1 MGKHI
6 PRIERLEML
15 RQAEEI
21 KLSFEQSLR
30 KSANRKHIF
39 KQIIEEVKKPSVDI
53 ETEKD
58 PRYFVIQRVIENYKQ
73 SQKLEIL
80 AAFEQIYQLY
90 GKYCQEWFSDSDY
103 IMALLML
110 CKYQK
115 NWLRPIEQWKPK
127 GKQNYGRF
135 LHLVAYLL
143 TEYKAPA
150 FLYHSF
156 FHYHDHAHI
165 PTFIALANG
174 GSMKNVSLPLPLSK
188 KMQYYFTQTPEGFR
202 VKEAL
207 RWAQVRG
214 LGGDE
219 YLAYRIAYSSFT
231 NKNYRNEDFWTE
243 FLRIVIAGGMF
254 NFEKFEEVYDYLS
267 QKVRQDAKYSLKGR
281 TLASLIRQSDEWHKA
296 NDLIKETKLKNLSW
310 KRSNYTNLRIKEGKG
325 VREMVY
331 ELQELTSSMKLVE
344 EGQKMRN
351 CVATYANLCNEGS
364 TRIFSLREYA
374 VGIEND
380 RLATIE
386 VDITSHRIVQAK
398 YKFNKPISA
407 KTKKMLSKWAMD
419 NGLLMTKYL

>member
-6 PRIERLEML
+6 PRLERLEML

-21 KLSFEQSLR
+21 KSSFEQSLR

-39 KQIIEEVKKPSVDI
+39 KQTIEEVKKASIDN

-58 PRYFVIQRVIENYKQ
+58 PRFFVIQRALENHKQ
-73 SQKLEIL
+73 SQKNEIL
-80 AAFEQIYQLY
+80 AAFEQVYQLY
-90 GKYCQEWFSDSDY
+90 GKYCSEWFNDSDY
-103 IMALLML
+103 IMALMLL

-115 NWLRPIEQWKPK
+115 NWLRPIEKWKPK

-156 FHYHDHAHI
+156 FHFHDHAHI

-174 GSMKNVSLPLPLSK
+174 SSMKSITLTLSLTK

-202 VKEAL
+202 VKEAM

-219 YLAYRIAYSSFT
+219 WLAYQVAYSVLSRKGFS
-231 NKNYRNEDFWTE
+231 KEDFWLE
-243 FLRIVIAGGMF
+243 FLRIVVKGGMF
-254 NFEKFEEVYDYLS
+254 CFDKFEEVYEYLS
-267 QKVRQDAKYSLKGR
+267 HKLRQVPSYSLKGR
-281 TLASLIRQSDEWHKA
+281 TLASLIRHSEEWQKENKLMQS
-296 NDLIKETKLKNLSW
+296 IKHDSLSW
-310 KRSNYTNLRIKEGKG
+310 ERSKYDCFTMTEGDG
-325 VREMVY
+325 MIATTF
-331 ELQELTSSMKLVE
+331 ELHELTSRKKLIE
-344 EGQKMRN
+344 EGRLMRN
-351 CVATYANLCNEGS
+351 CVATYAHACSKNI
-364 TRIFSLREYA
+364 TRIFSLRQYKA
-374 VGIEND
+374 GIEDD

-398 YKFNKPISA
+398 YKFNKPISE

-419 NGLLMTKYL
+419 NGLLVAKYL